1 MTGVAYGTAPA
12 PVRVAMVGLGWAAT
26 SIWLPRL
33 SRHPGYTISA
43 VVDPSPGAAA
53 TATGHGVDAP
63 LYPHVDE
70 LPAEA
75 VDLAVVAVPNHLHA
89 SVAGRLLS
97 RGVPVF
103 LEKPVCLSG
112 EEARQLAAAERQGGA
127 VLLAG
132 SAARQRAD
140 VTVLRETVE
149 KLGRVR
155 HVDLEWVRARGVP
168 DAGGWFTSTSLAGGG
183 ALLDLG
189 WHLLDTLASL
199 LGPVHFGQVVGTVSD
214 DFVRHG
220 TAGAS
225 WRGDRPVARAAAG
238 DVEDTARAF
247 LTTDDGVSV
256 ALRASWASHSAT
268 DATRIRVD
276 GSAGSALLECTF
288 GFSPNRVARPG
299 VTLMTDGIT
308 TDLPVP
314 PEAVGAEYTRQLDVL
329 PGLLRDPDQR
339 GRAIEEAAWTI
350 EAVERIYR
358 SARAAQAPVPT
369 PERQP

>member
-1 MTGVAYGTAPA
+1 M
-12 PVRVAMVGLGWAAT
+12 
-26 SIWLPRL
+26 
-33 SRHPGYTISA
+33 
-43 VVDPSPGAAA
+43 
-53 TATGHGVDAP
+53 
-63 LYPHVDE
+63 
-70 LPAEA
+70 
-75 VDLAVVAVPNHLHA
+75 
-89 SVAGRLLS
+89 
-97 RGVPVF
+97 
-103 LEKPVCLSG
+103 
-112 EEARQLAAAERQGGA
+112 
-127 VLLAG
+127 
-132 SAARQRAD
+132 
-140 VTVLRETVE
+140 
-149 KLGRVR
+149 
-155 HVDLEWVRARGVP
+155 P

-220 TAGAS
+220 TAGRPGGVTDR
-225 WRGDRPVARAAAG
+225 WREAAAG

-288 GFSPNRVARPG
+288 GFGPNRVARPG
-299 VTLMTDGIT
+299 VTLTTDGIT

-339 GRAIEEAAWTI
+339 GRAVEEAARTI
-350 EAVERIYR
+350 DAD
-358 SARAAQAPVPT
+358 RADLQVGPRGTGTRTT